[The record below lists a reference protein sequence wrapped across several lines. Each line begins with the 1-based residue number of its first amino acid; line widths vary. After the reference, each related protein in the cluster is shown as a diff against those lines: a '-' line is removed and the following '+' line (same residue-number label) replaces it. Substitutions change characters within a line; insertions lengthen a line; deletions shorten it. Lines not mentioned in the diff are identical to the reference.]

1 MEECQ
6 TRYVKSGDAYI
17 AYQVFGE
24 GPLDLIYTGGLISHV
39 DLVWDFPEVERFLMR
54 LASFCRVILFDGRGT
69 GVSDRVCANE
79 VPSLEDWAADVM
91 AVMDAAQSSQ
101 AVLFAERDAGPMAM
115 AFAAAHPQCVS
126 SLILCNTSAR
136 YGRTEGYDCG
146 EPPEQAEQFCK
157 TILEHWGTDRMVA
170 VAVPSRA
177 GDANFLRMSSR
188 YQRAAS
194 TPRVA
199 AEKFRYSASLDV
211 RDCLS
216 RIQCPTLVMHR
227 SRYPFLNPGHAAY
240 LHKHIAGAQSVGVE
254 GADAFFAYDR
264 ADVALGHIEE
274 FLTGARGQSYAEKV
288 VLTVLFVDIAGSTTL
303 AAKIGDGP
311 WRDLLERFHGMV
323 RKELHR
329 FGGHEVDTS
338 GDGFFATFDA
348 PARALHCAYAL
359 RDEAKALGLTVRE
372 GLHAGE
378 CEMAGEAVR
387 GLAVHIGARVLGEAR
402 DGEIWVS
409 RTIKDLV
416 AGSSFEFKDE
426 GSRELKGVPGYW
438 RVFALEKL
446 AREEG
451 EQLTKRDKRRR
462 ESGRESRREV
472 AQVAVAGMHLA
483 DAVLDATRKTF
494 KS

>member
-1 MEECQ
+1 MSAPQ
-6 TRYVKSGDAYI
+6 TQYVKSGDAFI

-39 DLVWDFPEVERFLMR
+39 DLVWDFPEVERFFMR

-69 GVSDRVCANE
+69 GVSDRVCGNE
-79 VPSLEDWAADVM
+79 IPTIEDWSADVM
-91 AVMDAAQSSQ
+91 SVMDAANSKR
-101 AVLFAERDAGPMAM
+101 AVLFAERDAGPVAM
-115 AFAAAHPQCVS
+115 AFAATHPQCVS

-136 YGRTEGYDCG
+136 YSRAEDYACG
-146 EPPEQAEQFCK
+146 ESPEFAEQFYQ
-157 TILEHWGTDRMVA
+157 TVLEHWGTDRMAA

-177 GDANFLRMSSR
+177 GDANFMRTSSR

-199 AEKFRYSASLDV
+199 AEKFRYFANVDV
-211 RDCLS
+211 RDCLPK
-216 RIQCPTLVMHR
+216 IQCPTLVMHR
-227 SRYPFLNPGHAAY
+227 NRYPFLNPGHAAY
-240 LHKHIAGAQSVGVE
+240 LHAHIAGAKSIGME

-274 FLTGARGQSYAEKV
+274 FLTGAREQSYAEKI
-288 VLTVLFVDIAGSTTL
+288 VLTVLFVDIAGSTQL
-303 AAKIGDGP
+303 AARIGDGP
-311 WRDLLERFHGMV
+311 WRDLLERFHSMV

-348 PARALHCAYAL
+348 PARALYCAHAL
-359 RDEAKALGLTVRE
+359 RDEAKTLGLTVRA

-378 CEMAGEAVR
+378 CEMAGAAVR

-426 GSRELKGVPGYW
+426 GSRELKGVPGFW
-438 RVFALEKL
+438 RVFVLEKL

-451 EQLTKRDKRRR
+451 EQLTKRDKRDKNR
-462 ESGRESRREV
+462 RESRREV
-472 AQVAVAGMHLA
+472 SPIAAAGLQLA
-483 DAVLDATRKTF
+483 DAVLDATRLSN

>member
-1 MEECQ
+1 MPAPQ
-6 TRYVKSGDAYI
+6 TQYVKSGDAFI

-69 GVSDRVCANE
+69 GVSDRICGGE
-79 VPSLEDWAADVM
+79 VPTLQDWSEDVM
-91 AVMDAAQSSQ
+91 TVMDAVNSKQ
-101 AVLFAERDAGPMAM
+101 AVLFAERDAGPVAM

-146 EPPEQAEQFCK
+146 EPPEQAEQFYK
-157 TILEHWGTDRMVA
+157 TILEYWGTDRMVA
-170 VAVPSRA
+170 IAVPSRA
-177 GDANFLRMSSR
+177 GDANFLRMSAR

-199 AEKFRYSASLDV
+199 AEKFRYFVSVDV
-211 RDCLS
+211 RECLP

-240 LHKHIAGAQSVGVE
+240 LHEHIAGAKAIGME

-264 ADVALGHIEE
+264 AEESLGHIEE
-274 FLTGARGQSYAEKV
+274 FLTGARERSYAEKV
-288 VLTVLFVDIAGSTTL
+288 VLTVLFVDIAGSTQL
-303 AAKIGDGP
+303 AARIGDGP

-329 FGGHEVDTS
+329 FGGREVDTS
-338 GDGFFATFDA
+338 GDGFFATFDV
-348 PARALHCAYAL
+348 PARALHCAHAL
-359 RDEAKALGLTVRE
+359 RDEAKALGLTIRA

-378 CEMAGEAVR
+378 CELAGAAVR

-402 DGEIWVS
+402 DGEIWAS
-409 RTIKDLV
+409 RTVKDLV

-438 RVFALEKL
+438 RVFVLEKL
-446 AREEG
+446 AREDV
-451 EQLTKRDKRRR
+451 EQLTRRDKRRR
-462 ESGRESRREV
+462 EPRREIS
-472 AQVAVAGMHLA
+472 QVAAAGIQLA
-483 DAVLDATRKTF
+483 DAVLDATRNPRKG
-494 KS
+494 